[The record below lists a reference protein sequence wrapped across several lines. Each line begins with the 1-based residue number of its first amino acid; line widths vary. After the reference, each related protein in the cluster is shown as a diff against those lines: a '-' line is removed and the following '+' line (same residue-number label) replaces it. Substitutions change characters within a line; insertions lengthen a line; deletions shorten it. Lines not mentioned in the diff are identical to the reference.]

1 MPAMIAVKIVF
12 MYSSLFPGA
21 KLAEENGKIS
31 TNVETTKF

>member
-21 KLAEENGKIS
+21 KLAEDNRK
-31 TNVETTKF
+31 NLNKC